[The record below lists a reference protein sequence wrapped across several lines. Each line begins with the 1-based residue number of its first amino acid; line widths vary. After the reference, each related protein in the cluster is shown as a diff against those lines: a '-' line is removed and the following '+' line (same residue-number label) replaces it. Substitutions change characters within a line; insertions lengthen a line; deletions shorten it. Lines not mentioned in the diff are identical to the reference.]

1 MNPLL
6 VQFVTAVLRFVLN
19 SVGVWF
25 VAKGILL
32 PNQVEEM
39 TAGLIVSLI
48 ALGWS
53 LYSKY
58 RGKLVENTRAAMPAG
73 ATLLDAKEMIASGTT
88 ARAMTGADERPRL
101 KETT

>member
-6 VQFVTAVLRFVLN
+6 SQFLSAILRHVLTFA
-19 SVGVWF
+19 GAWF
-25 VAKGILL
+25 VSQGILK
-32 PNQVEEM
+32 PEQADEM
-39 TAGLIVSLI
+39 IAGLIVFLLTL
-48 ALGWS
+48 AWS

-73 ATLLDAKEMIASGTT
+73 ATLVDAKEMIASGTT